1 MDIFRTLIVPA
12 DQADLARTIAST
24 LDPAHSQGMF
34 ETPLS
39 PTGTEP
45 ATHFI
50 STGMIGEGFAALIP
64 LATWAQQGD
73 PPEWVRTSYDPGKP
87 AVTTAMCEKAGLEV
101 TEAEVEALYAA
112 ADVTAEDPW
121 AALGRLGLKIV
132 TPPPAEP
139 VEPVPAAL
147 ETPDAA

>member
-1 MDIFRTLIVPA
+1 MADIFRTILVPA
-12 DQADLARTIAST
+12 DQADLARTIAAT

-45 ATHFI
+45 ATHYI

-87 AVTTAMCEKAGLEV
+87 AVTAAMCAKAELEV
-101 TEAEVEALYAA
+101 TEAEVKALYAA

-121 AALGRLGLKIV
+121 AALGRLNLRIV
-132 TPPPAEP
+132 TPPPAEAE
-139 VEPVPAAL
+139 EP
-147 ETPDAA
+147 TDAA

>member
-12 DQADLARTIAST
+12 DQADLARTIAAT

-34 ETPLS
+34 KTPLS
-39 PTGTEP
+39 STGKAP

-50 STGMIGEGFAALIP
+50 SSGMIAEGFAALIP

-87 AVTTAMCEKAGLEV
+87 AVTAAMCAKAELEV
-101 TEAEVEALYAA
+101 TEAQVKALFDA

-121 AALGRLGLKIV
+121 AALGRLNLRIV
-132 TPPPAEP
+132 TPPPADAEP
-139 VEPVPAAL
+139 AVLEP
-147 ETPDAA
+147 TDAT

>member
-1 MDIFRTLIVPA
+1 MADIFRTILVPA
-12 DQADLARTIAST
+12 DQADLARTIAAT

-87 AVTTAMCEKAGLEV
+87 AVTAAMCAKAELEV
-101 TEAEVEALYAA
+101 TEAQVKALYAA

-121 AALGRLGLKIV
+121 TALGRLNLRIV
-132 TPPPAEP
+132 QPPPAEAE
-139 VEPVPAAL
+139 EP
-147 ETPDAA
+147 TDAT

>member
-1 MDIFRTLIVPA
+1 MADIFRTILVPA
-12 DQADLARTIAST
+12 DQADLARTIAAT

-39 PTGTEP
+39 PTGAEP

-73 PPEWVRTSYDPGKP
+73 PPEWVRTSYDSGKP
-87 AVTTAMCEKAGLEV
+87 AVTAAMCAKAELEV
-101 TEAEVEALYAA
+101 TEAQVKALFAA

-121 AALGRLGLKIV
+121 TALGRLNLRIV
-132 TPPPAEP
+132 QPEP
-139 VEPVPAAL
+139 
-147 ETPDAA
+147 TDAA